1 MKETLKQFIMSQG
14 ISICENFQDQENLIA
29 RSAINFL
36 LKYYQENMFVNN
48 ATGFFEEVRI
58 LSFGS

>member
-1 MKETLKQFIMSQG
+1 MSQG